1 MEVIL
6 QTGNFLVQGAI
17 VYGGW
22 VQGSRT
28 LVLEQEQA
36 FYVWED
42 FNRQKQGK
50 IKAREP
56 EEQDSM

>member
-28 LVLEQEQA
+28 LGVGT
-36 FYVWED
+36 
-42 FNRQKQGK
+42 GK
-50 IKAREP
+50 DSFMFEKTSTAEIKGR
-56 EEQDSM
+56 

>member
-36 FYVWED
+36 FMFE
-42 FNRQKQGK
+42 KTSTAK
-50 IKAREP
+50 IKGR
-56 EEQDSM
+56 